1 MLVINEP
8 IHIKADADIAENVI
22 MPGDP
27 LRAKYIAENFLDD
40 YKEVTNIR
48 NMLGFTGTYKGK
60 KVTIMGSGMGMPS
73 MSIYATE
80 LYRFFNV
87 KNIIRIG
94 TCGVI
99 DKSVDIPE
107 VILADKAFT
116 FSNFAYQFCQSKANL
131 VYPSEELV
139 TKIKKAHEGSKMK
152 LHVGGILTM
161 DVFGPYIDMEYFISK
176 VPENLNMLGE
186 EMEAFGLLTVAQK
199 MGRNAAVMVTAVDSK
214 YSETVLTPE
223 ERQTSLNDMI
233 TLALDSLVVDK

>member
-8 IHIKADADIAENVI
+8 IHIKKDADIAESVI

-40 YKEVTNIR
+40 YEEVTSIR

-60 KVTIMGSGMGMPS
+60 KVTVMGSGMGMPS

-80 LYRFFNV
+80 LFRFFGV

-107 VILADKAFT
+107 IILADKAFT
-116 FSNFAYQFCQSKANL
+116 LSN
-131 VYPSEELV
+131 
-139 TKIKKAHEGSKMK
+139 
-152 LHVGGILTM
+152 
-161 DVFGPYIDMEYFISK
+161 
-176 VPENLNMLGE
+176 
-186 EMEAFGLLTVAQK
+186 
-199 MGRNAAVMVTAVDSK
+199 
-214 YSETVLTPE
+214 
-223 ERQTSLNDMI
+223 
-233 TLALDSLVVDK
+233 